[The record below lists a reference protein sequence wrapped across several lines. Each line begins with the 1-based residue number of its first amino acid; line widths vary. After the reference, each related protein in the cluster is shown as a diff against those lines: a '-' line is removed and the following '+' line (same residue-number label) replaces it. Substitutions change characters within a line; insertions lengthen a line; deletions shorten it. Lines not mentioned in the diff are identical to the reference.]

1 MLHLVGTVFSDQ
13 RKTSA
18 FVAPAAADVVVFVV
32 AFVVVPVLLLWRP

>member
-18 FVAPAAADVVVFVV
+18 FVAPAAAVVVFVV